1 MIDRG
6 DKGVELPQEVGRWLS
21 SVPTGSC
28 LSFVPTDF
36 LTFSILLP
44 WVYQTLQILIVW
56 KPDGP
61 RSLSDLWCP
70 RGICRSCWNPPVTQ
84 WGNRVG

>member
-1 MIDRG
+1 MIARG
-6 DKGVELPQEVGRWLS
+6 DKSVELPQEVGRWLS
-21 SVPTGSC
+21 S
-28 LSFVPTDF
+28 VPTDF

-61 RSLSDLWCP
+61 RSLSDL
-70 RGICRSCWNPPVTQ
+70 
-84 WGNRVG
+84 